1 MKLTD
6 YRRELQEVV
15 SRFHLVDDYDLLIAF
30 EKNDQ
35 LNVWDEGFKGIYDK
49 INQDL
54 KESVKDLERME
65 TISHFLKGAES

>member
-1 MKLTD
+1 MNCRRSSVAFILLTN
-6 YRRELQEVV
+6 
-15 SRFHLVDDYDLLIAF
+15 DLLIAF